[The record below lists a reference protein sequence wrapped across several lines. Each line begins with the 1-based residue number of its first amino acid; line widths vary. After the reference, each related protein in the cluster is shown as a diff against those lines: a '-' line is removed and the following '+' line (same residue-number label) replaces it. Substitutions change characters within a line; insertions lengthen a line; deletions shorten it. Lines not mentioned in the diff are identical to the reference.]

1 MTKSLDVLK
10 DIYKPLKYTIK
21 GKTTILETTSGN
33 FLVKEKINDLKE
45 LYTYLQSRS
54 FNYFPK
60 LIDNSRRD
68 VNVFEYI
75 EGTDMPK
82 EQKAEDLINLVSL
95 LHNKTSYFKEVSE
108 DVYKEIYENIL
119 SNINYLNEYYN
130 NMYDIYFLEEFMRPD
145 HYLIMRNMYK
155 IFAALNFCENELN
168 EWYDLVKEEKRQRVS
183 VIHNNLET
191 NHFIKGDKDYLTS
204 WDYFKVDSPILDI
217 INFYK
222 KEYFNYDFDILLKD
236 YLNRYSLNDAELKLF
251 FIIISLPPEIKFED
265 DIFDNCKNIRK
276 DLDYVFKTEELVR
289 PYYSKQEKE

>member
-1 MTKSLDVLK
+1 MTRSLEVLK

-33 FLVKEKINDLKE
+33 FVVKDKNNNLKD
-45 LYTYLQSRS
+45 LYTYLESRS

-60 LIDNSRRD
+60 LIDHSRKD
-68 VNVFEYI
+68 VNVFEYVS
-75 EGTDMPK
+75 GTDMPN

-155 IFAALNFCENELN
+155 IFAALSFCENELN
-168 EWYDLVKEEKRQRVS
+168 EWYDLVKEEKKQRVS

-191 NHFIKGDKDYLTS
+191 SHFIKGDKDYLTS
-204 WDYFKVDSPILDI
+204 WDYAKVDSPILDI

-222 KEYFNYDFDILLKD
+222 KEYFNYNFDVLLKD

-251 FIIISLPPEIKFED
+251 FIIISLPPEIKFEN
-265 DIFDNCKNIRK
+265 DIFENCKNIRK
-276 DLDYVFKTEELVR
+276 DLDYIFKTEELVR

>member
-33 FLVKEKINDLKE
+33 FLVKEKVNDLKE

-60 LIDNSRRD
+60 LIDNSRKD

-155 IFAALNFCENELN
+155 IFAALSFCENELN
-168 EWYDLVKEEKRQRVS
+168 EWYDLVKEEKKQRVS

-191 NHFIKGDKDYLTS
+191 SHFIKGDKDYLTS
-204 WDYFKVDSPILDI
+204 WDYAKVDSPILDI

-222 KEYFNYDFDILLKD
+222 KEYFNYNFDVLLKD

-251 FIIISLPPEIKFED
+251 FIIISLPPEIKFEN
-265 DIFDNCKNIRK
+265 DIFENCKNIRK
-276 DLDYVFKTEELVR
+276 DLDYIFKTEELVR

>member
-33 FLVKEKINDLKE
+33 FLVKEKVNDLKE

-191 NHFIKGDKDYLTS
+191 SHFIKGDKDYLTS
-204 WDYFKVDSPILDI
+204 WDYSKVDSPILDI